1 MTTKSPGQFEMDCSS
16 VLVALF
22 ELMLRGGMR
31 RHQLSSLSE
40 ASLEEAE
47 AKARRSTKDR
57 TGELVI
63 AALVLDAWH
72 RDRRYLNV
80 DATPRA
86 VPLLGPA
93 PSVQALVRAQRTGG
107 DTEAAAHRLRTLR
120 LVVRSGGGR
129 YKPTSDVAVV
139 SAHNPVV
146 LQHTTRALAA
156 FLHTVGQNVSPR
168 RTFAPLI
175 ERKAEVPDLPQ
186 EHVSAFRR
194 FTQVQGRTF
203 LRTINDWLESRRD
216 SNVYVPVKHRKRT
229 VRAGVHTYAYVADRP
244 DSPNSTS

>member
-1 MTTKSPGQFEMDCSS
+1 MTTKSAGQFETDCSS

-22 ELMLRGGMR
+22 ELMLRGGMCR
-31 RHQLSSLSE
+31 SQLSSLSE
-40 ASLEEAE
+40 ASLEKAV
-47 AKARRSTKDR
+47 AKARRTTTER

-80 DATPRA
+80 DATPKA

-107 DTEAAAHRLRTLR
+107 DTEAVARRLRTLR
-120 LVVRSGGGR
+120 LVVRGVRGR

-139 SAHNPVV
+139 SVHNPVV

-156 FLHTVGQNVSPR
+156 FLHTVGQNVSSR
-168 RTFAPLI
+168 RNFAPLI

-194 FTQVQGRTF
+194 FTRVQGRTF
-203 LRTINDWLESRRD
+203 LRTINDWLESRREP
-216 SNVYVPVKHRKRT
+216 NLNTAVNHRKQT
-229 VRAGVHTYAYVADRP
+229 VRAGVHTYAYVADTSG
-244 DSPNSTS
+244 SPGAAN